1 MVADINIPGSM
12 SFRLV
17 TILYFFP
24 VLINWLVFNAKYLL
38 PSLAV
43 WICLLKPKIFCIS
56 IIILYCSTEWNLSQY
71 IIHKAKTREKTKPC
85 TSFKDFKLLKH
96 TIFMHA
102 IFDCVCVFFFFL
114 SQVCCFQIRICQKS
128 NTKQFLFIIKAI
140 INPRIVVHFI
150 SSQHQK
156 K

>member
-1 MVADINIPGSM
+1 MIADTNSLSST

-17 TILYFFP
+17 TILFFFFP
-24 VLINWLVFNAKYLL
+24 VLINWLVFNAKYAL

-71 IIHKAKTREKTKPC
+71 IIHKAKTTEKTKLC

-102 IFDCVCVFFFFL
+102 IFDCVCAFFFFFITSL
-114 SQVCCFQIRICQKS
+114 
-128 NTKQFLFIIKAI
+128 LFSDQDMPKIL
-140 INPRIVVHFI
+140 
-150 SSQHQK
+150 HQTIFVYN
-156 K
+156 